1 MILSLVLGA
10 MVGLVMGLTG
20 AGGGILAVPALVFGL
35 HMTVAAAGPIGL
47 LAVGI
52 GAATGALGRL
62 RSGHV
67 RYKAAALMAVTGAL
81 CAPFGSWLAQRM
93 NTHLLSLV
101 FALVL
106 LGVGLKSLR
115 EGRRTPAASAAPADL
130 PCMRSASN
138 GRFIWNSR
146 CALSLS
152 GMGVIAGVLSGLLGV
167 GGGFVIVPALQRY
180 SNLAMQSVVATSLA
194 VIALISLS
202 GFAGSIF
209 NGHFNATVG
218 LPFVGGA
225 VLGMLIGTVLAARY
239 AAQGLKTAFGVVC
252 LAVAG
257 GLAFRTLA

>member
-1 MILSLVLGA
+1 MVLSPVLGA
-10 MVGLVMGLTG
+10 MVGLVMGVTG

-67 RYKAAALMAVTGAL
+67 RYKAATLIALTGAIS
-81 CAPFGSWLAQRM
+81 APFGSWLAQR
-93 NTHLLSLV
+93 TDTRLLSLV

-106 LGVGLKSLR
+106 LGVGLNSLR
-115 EGRRTPAASAAPADL
+115 EGRSTQAACAAPADL
-130 PCMRSASN
+130 PCIRSASN

-180 SNLAMQSVVATSLA
+180 SNLAMQSVIATSLA
-194 VIALISLS
+194 VIALVSLA

-218 LPFVGGA
+218 LPFAGGA
-225 VLGMLIGTVLAARY
+225 VLGMLFGTMLAARY
-239 AAQGLKTAFGVVC
+239 AARGLKTAFGLVC

-257 GLAFRTLA
+257 ALAFRALA